1 MSFPRTDIEEFF
13 TRYQNLFNRAVSGE
27 DNLGDIK
34 HLYADEFI
42 AATPHGAHTG
52 KIDAEFEAVM
62 AKGYERYRSIG
73 TKGMKVQG
81 IDIHDI
87 DDAHC
92 LARVRWDSVYQ
103 QPDNDEEIHIP
114 FEVSYL
120 LERQNEKLKVFG
132 WVSGDEEELLKVNGV
147 L

>member
-1 MSFPRTDIEEFF
+1 MSFTRTDIEEFF
-13 TRYQNLFNRAVSGE
+13 SRYQDLFNRAVSG
-27 DNLGDIK
+27 DDDLGDIK
-34 HLYADEFI
+34 NLYADEFI

-52 KIDAEFEAVM
+52 KIDADFESVM
-62 AKGYERYRSIG
+62 AKGYERYRAIG
-73 TKGMKVQG
+73 TKSMEVHG

-103 QPDNDEEIHIP
+103 QSDNDEIHVP

-120 LERQNEKLKVFG
+120 LEQHGDGLRVFG
-132 WVSGDEEELLKVNGV
+132 WVSGDEQELLKANGI